1 VKSHIIDTDNL
12 LAKLFS
18 AVFELFAVSNAI
30 MTAHGGSL
38 WVQSS
43 GVPGEGC
50 VFGMELGVSSV
61 ALSTLRSE
69 QKNDGILSSH
79 RRSGECATS
88 PLAIADMVYALV
100 VDDSTLNRK
109 MFARHLQSLGVMNI
123 TQACNG
129 LEAVQAVQQRLAP
142 NSEERLFD
150 IIFMDCV
157 MPVMGGNE
165 AVKKIRELGYTG
177 AIVTVTGNG
186 LPEDVRESF
195 ASGSN
200 QVLVK
205 PVDGVKIEKV
215 LRGTILSYIVL
226 L

>member
-1 VKSHIIDTDNL
+1 
-12 LAKLFS
+12 
-18 AVFELFAVSNAI
+18 
-30 MTAHGGSL
+30 
-38 WVQSS
+38 
-43 GVPGEGC
+43 
-50 VFGMELGVSSV
+50 
-61 ALSTLRSE
+61 
-69 QKNDGILSSH
+69 
-79 RRSGECATS
+79 
-88 PLAIADMVYALV
+88 
-100 VDDSTLNRK
+100 
-109 MFARHLQSLGVMNI
+109 
-123 TQACNG
+123 
-129 LEAVQAVQQRLAP
+129 
-142 NSEERLFD
+142 
-150 IIFMDCV
+150 